1 MQVMTNST
9 SSDID
14 TPIGQLPIQQL
25 LPAIYQDALAPG
37 VKQLG
42 MALESVIGLVPTL
55 MLPLKYVNEAAKLL
69 LAQRLEKLRQKLQDQ
84 PDTDTA
90 QIPPEIGVPVL
101 EKLMHVKDE
110 SLAELYVQLL
120 ASAANAKTATVAHP
134 SFVQLIANLSPDEA
148 ALLQLFQDPDDPVFW
163 PYVKAQLEQLND
175 NDEAVSSI
183 HLRGPLLGWEKI
195 IRLQLSDNLPA
206 YVENLVRCGFLN
218 NEWVLLVSN
227 HPKVDRLK
235 RYETLKK
242 LYLAEYGQPMQVKTR
257 IGFSS
262 GGVTLTEFGRL
273 FINCCVVARPEV
285 FTGEKI
291 DDTL

>member
-1 MQVMTNST
+1 MQAMTNPT
-9 SSDID
+9 SSNVD

-25 LPAIYQDALAPG
+25 LPAVYQDVLAPG

-42 MALESVIGLVPTL
+42 IALESVMGLAPTL
-55 MLPLKYVNEAAKLL
+55 MLPLKYINEAAKLL
-69 LAQRLEKLRQKLQDQ
+69 LARRLEKLRQKLQDQ
-84 PDTDTA
+84 PAANTT
-90 QIPPEIGVPVL
+90 QIPPEIGVPVV

-120 ASAANAKTATVAHP
+120 ASAANTKTASVAHP

-148 ALLQLFQDPDDPVFW
+148 ALLQLFQNPDDPQFW

-175 NDEAVSSI
+175 NDEAVSYI
-183 HLRGPLLGWEKI
+183 HLRGPLLGWEKVI
-195 IRLQLSDNLPA
+195 HLQLPDNLPA
-206 YVENLVRCGFLN
+206 YVENLVRCGFLS
-218 NEWVLLVSN
+218 NEWGVLMSN
-227 HPKVDRLK
+227 HPKVDRGK

-242 LYLAEYGQPMQVKTR
+242 LYRAEHGQPMQVRTR
-257 IGFSS
+257 IGFTL

-273 FINCCVVARPEV
+273 FIDCCVVARPEV

-291 DDTL
+291 DDSL